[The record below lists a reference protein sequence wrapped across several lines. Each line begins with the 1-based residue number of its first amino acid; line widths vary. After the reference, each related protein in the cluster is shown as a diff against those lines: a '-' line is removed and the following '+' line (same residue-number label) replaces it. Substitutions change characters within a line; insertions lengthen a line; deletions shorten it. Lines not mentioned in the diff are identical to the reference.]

1 MTDAPRRVLARG
13 ELPGAAFALGL
24 LVSMFA
30 LKWFGVDGRPTA
42 RGANVRAE
50 DAWNGLTL
58 LRWLILLTVVV
69 ALASVALHVAQR
81 GHGVKTDTSLAV
93 AALATVSA
101 LLVAYRVLIE
111 PPDPSSVVDQKLG
124 ALVGLGCAAGLAAC
138 SWETVRHFRA
148 LSARFRTLS
157 SRP

>member
-1 MTDAPRRVLARG
+1 MSDTQPRRVLAHG
-13 ELPGAAFALGL
+13 ELPGAGFALAL

-58 LRWLILLTVVV
+58 LRWLIVLTVIV
-69 ALASVALHVAQR
+69 ALAAVALHVAQR
-81 GHGVKTDTSLAV
+81 DHGVKTDTSLAV
-93 AALATVSA
+93 AALATVTA
-101 LLVAYRVLIE
+101 ILLAYRVLIDL
-111 PPDPSSVVDQKLG
+111 PDPNSVVDQKLG
-124 ALVGLGCAAGLAAC
+124 ALVGLACAVALTAC
-138 SWETVRHFRA
+138 SWQTVRHFRA
-148 LSARFRTLS
+148 LS